1 MVIRIFTLL
10 ILIAFS
16 SLSSSA
22 SRVHVV
28 GLFPG
33 TAILLINGERHVVK
47 EGKSVGGIK
56 LVSTTKHSAT
66 VSIGGQ
72 LRTLQLGRETSQDY
86 AEPEKPVVKITRN
99 QDGHYWVDGTINGR
113 TVRMVLDTGATD
125 ISISEEEARRIG
137 LDYKNGKKYPY
148 QTANGVVAG
157 YRIILDSV
165 SIQGITEM
173 NISASVIASDHPILL
188 GMSFLKRVNMREK
201 GNLMF
206 LERRY

>member
-1 MVIRIFTLL
+1 MIRIFTLL

-16 SLSSSA
+16 SFSLSA
-22 SRVHVV
+22 SRISVV

-33 TAILLINGERHVVK
+33 AAILLINGERHVVK
-47 EGKSVGGIK
+47 EGKSVAGVK
-56 LVSTTKHSAT
+56 LVSTTKNSAT

-86 AEPEKPVVKITRN
+86 VEPEKPVVKITRSK
-99 QDGHYWVDGTINGR
+99 DGHYWVDGMINGR

-125 ISISEEEARRIG
+125 ISISEEEAKRIG
-137 LDYKNGKKYPY
+137 LDYKGGRKRPY
-148 QTANGVVAG
+148 QTANGVVVG
-157 YRIILDSV
+157 YQIVLESV

-173 NISASVIASDHPILL
+173 NVPASVIASDHPILL
-188 GMSFLKRVNMREK
+188 GMSFLKRVDMREK